1 LRDELGHIQVQ
12 KLSKADLD
20 DLVGRMWRG
29 EVKGRDNTPRQGARD
44 DVKHR
49 KRLTRLSTVGR
60 AGLEPATNGL

>member
-1 LRDELGHIQVQ
+1 MAKRARHRSKLAALRDELGHIQVQ

-49 KRLTRLSTVGR
+49 KRL
-60 AGLEPATNGL
+60 